1 MMLRVLIVL
10 TAFAIA
16 NGCGSDPSGSGAD
29 GGADLGDGGAGTD
42 RDATSSGCVPQT
54 CADRNWSC
62 GQFIS
67 CGLAVDCADEG
78 SECRSGETCIGG
90 INGPTECV
98 AQGGATCD
106 VCDAIPDCSDEA
118 QPTVLRGRV
127 ITPGRDDADVGNQ
140 VGVPNAVVAILA
152 TSDPETLPP
161 IPAGLPPGETSCSRC
176 EDQAEFLGPFL
187 TGALTDATG
196 HFELEADIPVGTE
209 IVLVTMAGKFR
220 RAEVIELSEE
230 AACTTTDLP
239 VELGGE
245 ASNPTR
251 LPRSMDDEGFG
262 IHIPRIV
269 VTTGRVDAM
278 ECVLEK
284 IGLDHGEFGNPGSD
298 ARVHLYLGQ
307 LGEGLRIDGD
317 TPPDTDLYSDLS
329 ALESYDI
336 YISDC
341 QGNNFDDDFELRDA
355 HGDNI
360 IDYVNRGGRM
370 FASHL
375 SFTWL
380 HGNGELAFD
389 PENPLATGLADAAE
403 FNESLIASPDSGT
416 GVISFDSPNAD
427 PTRITQFALWMDN
440 EGVTSGEPYEF
451 PILEPRPQA
460 LELGPHTQEYVHC
473 NSSDCDDSAQQFAFD
488 TPYGAPA
495 DDACG
500 RVAFSAFHVA
510 SGGSYIDGTFPDD
523 CLGGDLTDQEKVLLF
538 MLFDLAAC
546 VGDPLPPECTPRECD
561 QRECGLLVDGCGG
574 IIDCGVCPIE

>member
-1 MMLRVLIVL
+1 MMFRVIIVM
-10 TAFAIA
+10 TALAA
-16 NGCGSDPSGSGAD
+16 ASACGSSDPTGVGQD
-29 GGADLGDGGAGTD
+29 GDGVDAGDHGLD
-42 RDATSSGCVPQT
+42 RDAAGGGGGGSGSCEPET
-54 CADRNWSC
+54 CADRGWSC

-67 CGLAVDCADEG
+67 CEAIVDCADEG
-78 SECRSGETCIGG
+78 RSCRSGETCIGG
-90 INGPTECV
+90 IEEPTECV
-98 AQGGATCD
+98 TQGGATCD
-106 VCDAIPDCSDEA
+106 VCDAIPDCSDEP
-118 QPTVLRGRV
+118 QSTTLRGRV
-127 ITPGRDDADVGNQ
+127 ITPGRDDDDTGNQ

-152 TSDPETLPP
+152 TSDPESLPP
-161 IPAGLPPGETSCSRC
+161 MPTGLPAGEASCNRC

-196 HFELEADIPVGTE
+196 HFELEADIPVGEE

-239 VELGGE
+239 VELGGG

-251 LPRSMDDEGFG
+251 LPRSMDDEGHG
-262 IHIPRIV
+262 INIPRIV

-284 IGLDHGEFGNPGSD
+284 IGIAHDEFGNPGSD
-298 ARVHLYLGQ
+298 ARVQLYLGQ
-307 LGEGLRIDGD
+307 EDEGLRIDGD

-329 ALESYDI
+329 ALESADI

-341 QGNNFDDDFELRDA
+341 QGNNFDGDFELRDE
-355 HGDNI
+355 HGANI

-375 SFTWL
+375 SFTWI
-380 HGNGELAFD
+380 HGNGA
-389 PENPLATGLADAAE
+389 LADAAT
-403 FNESLIASPDSGT
+403 FNESLLASPDSGT
-416 GVISFDSPNAD
+416 GAISFGSDNEAS
-427 PTRITQFALWMDN
+427 RIQSFARWMDH
-440 EGVTSGEPYEF
+440 EGVTAGEPYEF

-460 LELGPHTQEYVHC
+460 EQLGPHTEEYVHC
-473 NSSDCDDSAQQFAFD
+473 NSSGCSDTAQQFAFD
-488 TPYGAPA
+488 TPYSAPA
-495 DDACG
+495 EQTCG

-510 SGGSYIDGTFPDD
+510 SGGSYVNGTFPDD

-546 VGDPLPPECTPRECD
+546 VGDPLPPECEP
-561 QRECGLLVDGCGG
+561 QACGPDDCGFRVDGCGG
-574 IIDCGVCPIE
+574 IIDCGPCPID